1 LPPLIGGDMWRKEI
15 SHPGLNKF
23 RVIRGVT
30 QEEAEVKAAWQ
41 EKAWDEQWQRVKLAR
56 GRQQEREK
64 TARDKWSRKVLAEE
78 QTEEAEG
85 AIGTVENLLRDAPIK
100 DHRVDWSKLKDHTD
114 YPAPRPT
121 KPQPQSVRSE
131 PLRMEFP
138 PNLNWFTR
146 LLTPIREK
154 RMAEAEQRFQAAH
167 TAWRIA
173 RAETQK
179 SNAAQSEEYDRQV
192 AQWETEKASW
202 LKDREERNAAIDDK
216 QASYMR
222 RDPSAVVEYCEMVI
236 NASEYPEAFP
246 SGFEFDYIAETR
258 MLVMDYSLP
267 AIEAL
272 PTVKA
277 YRYVATRDE
286 IQPVAVADSWLNKTY
301 DSVLYQIALRTLYEL
316 FQSDAVNALDAAVF
330 NGWVNSIDNATGK
343 EVNACVLTIQAN
355 KAEFLEINLAQV
367 EPKAC
372 FRKLKGI
379 SAAKLTALSPV
390 RPILQL
396 NKEDKRFIQPYN
408 VVETLDSSS
417 NLAAMD
423 WEDFE
428 HLIREVF
435 EKEFSTEGGEV
446 KITQA
451 SRDGG
456 VDAVVFDPDP
466 IRGGKIII
474 QAKRYTNTVGVSA
487 VRDLFGTIHNE
498 GANKGILVTTADYG
512 PDAYDFAK
520 GKPITLL
527 SGNELLYLLQKHG
540 HKARIDLA
548 EARFLAAEREK
559 TEGKGPSG

>member
-1 LPPLIGGDMWRKEI
+1 MYEI
-15 SHPGLNKF
+15 RITHAGLHKF
-23 RVIRGVT
+23 RVIRGIT
-30 QEEAEVKAAWQ
+30 EEEARLKAALQ
-41 EKAWDEQWQRVKLAR
+41 QKAWEEQWQRIEQTR
-56 GRQQEREK
+56 IRQQKREEAAHNK
-64 TARDKWSRKVLAEE
+64 ETRKLLAEE
-78 QTEEAEG
+78 QTEEAEA
-85 AIGTVENLLRDAPIK
+85 AISALENLLRDAATK
-100 DHRVDWSKLKDHTD
+100 DHRLDWSKLKDHSD
-114 YPAPRPT
+114 YPVLKPI
-121 KPQPQSVRSE
+121 KPQPAGIPSE
-131 PLRMEFP
+131 PLRMEFA

-146 LLTPIREK
+146 LLTPVREK
-154 RMAEAEQRFQAAH
+154 RMAKAEQRFRAAH
-167 TAWRIA
+167 SKWQGA
-173 RAETQK
+173 RAETEK
-179 SNAAQSEEYDRQV
+179 SNKRQIEHYDRQV
-192 AQWETEKASW
+192 ADWEAKKASW
-202 LKDREERNAAIDDK
+202 LKDQQQRNAAIDDK
-216 QASYMR
+216 QATYMGC
-222 RDPSAVVEYCEMVI
+222 DPSAVVEYCETVLG
-236 NASEYPEAFP
+236 ASGYPETFP
-246 SGFEFDYIAETR
+246 SGFELDYIAETR
-258 MLVMDYSLP
+258 MLVLDFSLP
-267 AIEAL
+267 AVEAL
-272 PTVKA
+272 PKVKA

-286 IQPVAVADSWLNKTY
+286 TQPVPVADSWLNKTY
-301 DSVLYQIALRTLYEL
+301 DLVLYQTALRTLYEL
-316 FQSDAVNALDAAVF
+316 LQSDEANALDAVVF
-330 NGWVNSIDNATGK
+330 NGWVNSVDKATGK
-343 EVNACVLTIQAN
+343 QVNACVLTIQAN
-355 KAEFLEINLAQV
+355 KSELLEINLAQV
-367 EPKAC
+367 DPKAC
-372 FRKLKGI
+372 FKKLKGI

-408 VVETLDSSS
+408 VVEGLDSSA

-428 HLIREVF
+428 HLIRQVF

-512 PDAYDFAK
+512 PDAYEFAK

-548 EARFLAAEREK
+548 EARLLAAEREK
-559 TEGKGPSG
+559 GEGKGPSG

>member
-1 LPPLIGGDMWRKEI
+1 MYEI
-15 SHPGLNKF
+15 RITHAGLHKF
-23 RVIRGVT
+23 RVIRGGT
-30 QEEAEVKAAWQ
+30 EEEVRLKAALQ
-41 EKAWDEQWQRVKLAR
+41 QKAWEEQWQRIEQAR
-56 GRQQEREK
+56 TRQQKREEAAYNK
-64 TARDKWSRKVLAEE
+64 EMRKLLAEE
-78 QTEEAEG
+78 QTKEAEA
-85 AIGTVENLLRDAPIK
+85 AISALENLLGDAATK
-100 DHRVDWSKLKDHTD
+100 DHCLEWPKLKDHSD
-114 YPAPRPT
+114 YPVPKPT
-121 KPQPQSVRSE
+121 KPRPADIPSE
-131 PLRMEFP
+131 PLRMGFA
-138 PNLNWFTR
+138 PNMNWFTR

-154 RMAEAEQRFQAAH
+154 RMAEAEQRFRAAH
-167 TAWRIA
+167 SAWRVA
-173 RAETQK
+173 RGETEKLNKRQM
-179 SNAAQSEEYDRQV
+179 EEHDRQV
-192 AQWETEKASW
+192 ADWEAKRAGW
-202 LKDREERNAAIDDK
+202 LKDQQERNAAIDNKRATYLRCDL
-216 QASYMR
+216 A
-222 RDPSAVVEYCEMVI
+222 AVVEYCEIVLGG
-236 NASEYPEAFP
+236 SEYPETFP
-246 SGFEFDYIAETR
+246 SGFELDYIAETR
-258 MLVMDYSLP
+258 MLVLDYSLP

-272 PTVKA
+272 PGVKG
-277 YRYVATRDE
+277 YRYTASRDE

-301 DSVLYQIALRTLYEL
+301 DSVLYQIALRTLHEL
-316 FQSDAVNALDAAVF
+316 FQWDEANALDALVF
-330 NGWVNSIDNATGK
+330 NGWVNSIDKATGK
-343 EVNACVLTIQAN
+343 EVNACVLTIQA
-355 KAEFLEINLAQV
+355 KKLELLEINLAQV
-367 EPKAC
+367 DPKAC
-372 FRKLKGI
+372 FKKLKGI

-396 NKEDKRFIQPYN
+396 NKEDKRFIQPYE
-408 VVETLDSSS
+408 VAKTLDSSA

-428 HLIREVF
+428 HLIRGLF
-435 EKEFSTEGGEV
+435 EEEFSREGGEV

-527 SGNELLYLLQKHG
+527 SGSELLHLLQKHG